1 MSFLNDFFLLNDD
14 NNANELID
22 NWRISALRI
31 ILSSGLLLCLAIA
44 FDTFSSAFQLNYL
57 WVIANT
63 IGFTSILFLLLLAS
77 KRFYHACAHLLL
89 VAIVLASFVM
99 NLTLTDLTLA
109 KIGSM
114 LIFVCPAIA
123 LILLGRRVAICY
135 ALLNIAPFYIIL
147 HDIDLSQYTNIDKQL
162 PDASW
167 YITGVIFLF
176 FNICVPLAV
185 ARTIVAAKR
194 LNEAT
199 LNSNAYL
206 KSKNELYHTFFAEST
221 TPKIIVDDMGKITDA
236 NQQAIDLLKL
246 PKTLN
251 SETLLLSSVMPNLK
265 TCDAAKQEQILHF
278 NNTYQRVVH
287 QQLTDANFCVY
298 EFHDCSAEQSIK
310 ANLAAMEQENRRL
323 RYRDAQTQLPNR
335 DWFELQCDRL
345 IAKYRKG

>member
-1 MSFLNDFFLLNDD
+1 MSFLNDFFLLSDD

-63 IGFTSILFLLLLAS
+63 LGFTSILFLLLLAS

-89 VAIVLASFVM
+89 VSIVLASFVM

-147 HDIDLSQYTNIDKQL
+147 HDINLSQYTNINKQL

-167 YITGVIFLF
+167 YITGVVFLF

-199 LNSNAYL
+199 LNANA
-206 KSKNELYHTFFAEST
+206 
-221 TPKIIVDDMGKITDA
+221 
-236 NQQAIDLLKL
+236 
-246 PKTLN
+246 
-251 SETLLLSSVMPNLK
+251 
-265 TCDAAKQEQILHF
+265 
-278 NNTYQRVVH
+278 
-287 QQLTDANFCVY
+287 
-298 EFHDCSAEQSIK
+298 
-310 ANLAAMEQENRRL
+310 
-323 RYRDAQTQLPNR
+323 
-335 DWFELQCDRL
+335 
-345 IAKYRKG
+345 

>member
-1 MSFLNDFFLLNDD
+1 MSFLNDFFLLSDD
-14 NNANELID
+14 SNTNELID

-44 FDTFSSAFQLNYL
+44 FDTFSSALQLNYL

-89 VAIVLASFVM
+89 VALVLASLAM
-99 NLTLTDLTLA
+99 NMSLPELALA

-114 LIFVCPAIA
+114 LMFVCPAIA
-123 LILLGRRVAICY
+123 LMLLGHRVAIFY
-135 ALLNIAPFYIIL
+135 ALLNIVPFYIIL

-167 YITGVIFLF
+167 YITGVVFLF

-199 LNSNAYL
+199 LNSV
-206 KSKNELYHTFFAEST
+206 SELVFIAG
-221 TPKIIVDDMGKITDA
+221 KDMVPMGWPLEVT
-236 NQQAIDLLKL
+236 
-246 PKTLN
+246 
-251 SETLLLSSVMPNLK
+251 
-265 TCDAAKQEQILHF
+265 
-278 NNTYQRVVH
+278 
-287 QQLTDANFCVY
+287 
-298 EFHDCSAEQSIK
+298 
-310 ANLAAMEQENRRL
+310 
-323 RYRDAQTQLPNR
+323 
-335 DWFELQCDRL
+335 
-345 IAKYRKG
+345 